1 MLPSD
6 VNTRQVS
13 IWDSTSFALSRW
25 LKVQDDKLQL
35 DVISFNAAI
44 SSCAKSMN
52 WLWAMQLLDDLQQ
65 SELETDGISFNA
77 ALSAA
82 AGWQTAFRLLEQMDL
97 CQLQRDIVSFN
108 VTWLIFYCSHQKGS
122 FYRGTF
128 WCI

>member
-1 MLPSD
+1 M
-6 VNTRQVS
+6 
-13 IWDSTSFALSRW
+13 
-25 LKVQDDKLQL
+25 
-35 DVISFNAAI
+35 ISFNAAI

-108 VTWLIFYCSHQKGS
+108 VT
-122 FYRGTF
+122 
-128 WCI
+128 